1 MTQAPALDFL
11 SLQVRDR
18 AASADFYERLVGLT
32 ALPAPN
38 PVVSLFTT
46 GGLTFAVRDLLPGT
60 DLESGQPGVGIALW
74 FHSDDTLRLHDRLA
88 TAGVEIA
95 EAPTDGKFGMQFT
108 FVDPDGYRMTV
119 HSAA

>member
-1 MTQAPALDFL
+1 MTQVPALDFI

-32 ALPAPN
+32 PLPAPN

-60 DLESGQPGVGIALW
+60 NLDTGRPGLGISLW
-74 FHSDDTLRLHDRLA
+74 FHADDAIGLHDRLA
-88 TAGVEIA
+88 AAGVEIA
-95 EAPTDGKFGMQFT
+95 DAPTDGKFEMQFT

-119 HSAA
+119 HSAE